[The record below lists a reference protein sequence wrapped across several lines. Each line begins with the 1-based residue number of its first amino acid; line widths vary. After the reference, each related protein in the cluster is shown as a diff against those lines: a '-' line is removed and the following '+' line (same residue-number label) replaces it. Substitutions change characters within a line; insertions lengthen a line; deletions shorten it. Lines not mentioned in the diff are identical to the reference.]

1 MKKIKKPLTYTAA
14 VAMTLVLMLSGTVH
28 AGIEQ
33 LPPITVL
40 PQNVLNVQVTDTE
53 GNPIDGVTINFA
65 NGEGTYVGN
74 VESGDKYYGSRN
86 AKILDRTRQE
96 PDEVLSYGVPWSVF
110 EELAAPDDLHTLFR
124 GNDTDG
130 WSIHY
135 ASEPKYDMMFT
146 EGQTDT
152 FRLGLSYQQK
162 TNLVVE
168 AGQWVFYA
176 DDAWADKAAYGSLI
190 LDDIYYYFNMPDPPP
205 MTLYNYDHFPLNTIK
220 TYTADVGSTVR
231 VEVGLQRLIMGS
243 TTYVQIPAISDTA
256 TEYIR
261 YRMYL
266 PDLFPDDAAYF
277 CNGDATFTIDGR
289 TYDLAKDTDET
300 AAALVIRSGS
310 VLTAAIPDE
319 DGYVE
324 FFLETSHREVHATLL
339 YHYTYNNGAGGGGSS
354 IRSDYVY
361 GGSQKMVTAT
371 AVRLPDD
378 GVNMIHV
385 PADTYTLTYENIPDG
400 YAAPEITSIT
410 VTDSKEIQYISLV
423 LERVFQLGDVNLDG
437 SIDANDA
444 TILLIAAAKA
454 GAGLGSGLSDE
465 QIAVADLNADGA
477 YDANDA
483 TLILQYAALA
493 GAGTAGTIEEFL
505 ASKLA

>member
-1 MKKIKKPLTYTAA
+1 MNYSSKFLAAITAA
-14 VAMTLVLMLSGTVH
+14 LTFAQMLTGTVH

-65 NGEGTYVGN
+65 NGEGTSVGY

-96 PDEVLSYGVPWSVF
+96 PDQVLSFGVPWSVF
-110 EELAAPDDLHTLFR
+110 EEQAAPDDLHTLFR
-124 GNDTDG
+124 GNDADG

-152 FRLGLSYQQK
+152 FRLGLYYPQK

-176 DDAWADKAAYGSLI
+176 DDAWADKAAYGSMI
-190 LDDIYYYFNMPDPPP
+190 LDDIHYYFNMPDPPP
-205 MTLYNYDHFPLNTIK
+205 MTLYDYDHFPLNTIK
-220 TYTADVGSTVR
+220 TYTADVDSTVR
-231 VEVGLQRLIMGS
+231 VQIGLRRLITGS
-243 TTYVQIPAISDTA
+243 TTWVQIPAISDTA

-324 FFLETSHREVHATLL
+324 FFLETSHREVHANLL
-339 YHYTYNNGAGGGGSS
+339 YHYTYHNGAGGGGTSLYG
-354 IRSDYVY
+354 DYIY
-361 GGSQKMVTAT
+361 GGSQKMLTAT

-378 GVNMIHV
+378 GVNMVHV
-385 PADTYTLTYENIPDG
+385 PADTYTLTYENIPEG
-400 YAAPEITSIT
+400 YDAPKTTAVT
-410 VTDSKEIQYISLV
+410 VTDSKEFQYLQLV
-423 LERVFQLGDVNLDG
+423 LEHSFLLGDLNLDG
-437 SIDANDA
+437 NVNAMDASV
-444 TILLIAAAKA
+444 LLIAAAKR
-454 GAGLGSGLSDE
+454 GAGLETGLTDVQAQAAE
-465 QIAVADLNADGA
+465 LNTDGIYNA
-477 YDANDA
+477 KDAA
-483 TLILQYAALA
+483 LILQFAAYAAA
-493 GAGTAGTIEEFL
+493 GGTLDIEEFL
-505 ASKLA
+505 AAK